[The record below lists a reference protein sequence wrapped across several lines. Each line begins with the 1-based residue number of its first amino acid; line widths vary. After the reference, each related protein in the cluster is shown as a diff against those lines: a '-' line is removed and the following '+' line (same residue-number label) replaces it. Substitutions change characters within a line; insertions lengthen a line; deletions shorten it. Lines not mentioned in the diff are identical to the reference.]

1 MLMLMPMIKLEK
13 ADVEN
18 LEVFVN
24 ACDLRRDLHAFAR
37 YVSENEIKRAHRD
50 NSLPKAHLKRIAKIM
65 TDTSLIRD
73 VNDEGYSAWI
83 DYIDRLSLKLDFV
96 DYKTEGTYMGYS
108 SHTESY
114 PDNYIEFSDKIYGNF
129 LNQSLQEQEDE
140 IRKVLVNDAEPCKN
154 EFFIYGPL
162 SILDRFNS
170 RGCATGTMRQIPF
183 SKIRTYLLE
192 LLSNCQSGVW
202 YSTGSLIEYL
212 KNNNPFFLI
221 PEKLSLKRTP
231 NNKDRYHNFVET
243 KTGSIY
249 GESWS
254 VGNLKDRFQR
264 VEGRFIERFLEGIPL
279 NMGYVDVAYSKAKK
293 DIYPSM
299 NRLRAFK
306 VTDRLLNAMNGSIK
320 EPEITVLPNYE
331 IHVESL
337 FYPAKALGRLLDLCN
352 VVTIDIHTVL
362 KLTKKRV
369 IEQLAVH
376 EKLDVIGLLK
386 RLSVHDIPGNVEKEI
401 AAWAEH
407 ADNFIV
413 YQGFGLLEGD
423 MDRDSADRFAFA
435 AIAPD
440 VNIVRDPETLYENLE
455 KAEKIPVYINHS
467 DSTLK
472 SLQNNVQSRFA
483 RKNSLKKG
491 KAQKRN
497 KYTLKRTVH
506 IILEFPDKEKYEVFT
521 SALLDKGYVLDT
533 NNQSKT
539 VSYTKKNEK
548 IVAEVLSLLKKKYNI
563 VIKDT

>member
-24 ACDLRRDLHAFAR
+24 ASDLRRDLHAFVR

-50 NSLPKAHLKRIAKIM
+50 NSLPKTHLKRIAKM
-65 TDTSLIRD
+65 MADTSLIRD
-73 VNDEGYSAWI
+73 VNDDGYSAWI
-83 DYIDRLSLKLDFV
+83 DYIDHLSLKLGFV
-96 DYKTEGTYMGYS
+96 DYETEGTYMGYS

-114 PDNYIEFSDKIYGNF
+114 PDNYIEFSDKTYENF
-129 LNQSLQEQEDE
+129 LNQSLQEQEDK
-140 IRKVLVNDAEPCKN
+140 IRKVLVNDAAPCKN
-154 EFFIYGPL
+154 EFFNYGPL

-170 RGCATGTMRQIPF
+170 RGCATGTMKQILF

-192 LLSNCQSGVW
+192 LLSNCQAGVW
-202 YSTGSLIEYL
+202 YSTASLIEYL
-212 KNNNPFFLI
+212 KNNDPFFLI
-221 PEKLSLKRTP
+221 PEKLSLKSTQH
-231 NNKDRYHNFVET
+231 NKDRYHNFIET

-249 GESWS
+249 GESWT
-254 VGNLKDRFQR
+254 VGNLKERFQR

-279 NMGYVDVAYSKAKK
+279 NMGYVDVAYSKGKE

-299 NRLRAFK
+299 NRLRAFR

-337 FYPAKALGRLLDLCN
+337 FYPAKALGLLLDLCD

-362 KLTKKRV
+362 KLARKKV

-376 EKLDVIGLLK
+376 EKLDVISLLK
-386 RLSVHDIPGNVEKEI
+386 WLSVHDIPGNVNKEI
-401 AAWAEH
+401 AAWGEH

-423 MDRDSADRFAFA
+423 MDRDSADRFASA

-440 VNIVRDPETLYENLE
+440 VNIVRDPKTLYESME
-455 KAEKIPVYINHS
+455 KDGKIPVYVNHS
-467 DSTLK
+467 DSALK
-472 SLQNNVQSRFA
+472 SLQDNVQSRFA
-483 RKNSLKKG
+483 RKNSPKKS
-491 KAQKRN
+491 KAQRN

-506 IILEFPDKEKYEVFT
+506 TILEFPDNEKYEAFKSTV
-521 SALLDKGYVLDT
+521 LEKGYVLDT
-533 NNQSKT
+533 NNQTKT
-539 VSYTKKNEK
+539 VSYTKKDEK
-548 IVAEVLSLLKKKYNI
+548 IVTEVLSLIKKKYSI